1 MAENDLNKV
10 KIRLKLRS
18 GEEFE
23 AEGSP
28 DFIEKQRAEFLQL
41 IGKQGKNISG
51 TDWVAAPAPRAYPR
65 KPGLK
70 PAEPQNVV
78 QPLTQPQTEPNPYP
92 ATGITPP
99 GVAAAEHIRP
109 TPPFPTATNSAEK
122 ANTALWEQIIRVDDG
137 LVILRRK
144 SRLLSAET
152 AALLLIASAKVLL
165 NEQNGYSAL
174 SLSKSLAKSG
184 YGGGRLDRVLTAEMR
199 QGTIQASGSKRSRAY
214 LLSNEGFAR
223 AYVLANKIAG
233 EWH

>member
-51 TDWVAAPAPRAYPR
+51 TDWVPEPNPKAYLR
-65 KPGLK
+65 KSAIK
-70 PAEPQNVV
+70 SAEPQNVV
-78 QPLTQPQTEPNPYP
+78 QPLTQPQTNIYP
-92 ATGITPP
+92 APAITPA
-99 GVAAAEHIRP
+99 GFAAAEHIRP
-109 TPPFPTATNSAEK
+109 TQPMPNTANSPEN
-122 ANTALWEQIIRVDDG
+122 ANIALWEQIIKVDDG

-152 AALLLIASAKVLL
+152 AALLLIAGAKVLL

-184 YGGGRLDRVLTAEMR
+184 YGGGRLDRVLTAEIR

-223 AYVLANKIAG
+223 AYVLAGKIAG

>member
-51 TDWVAAPAPRAYPR
+51 TDWVATPAPRAYPR

-70 PAEPQNVV
+70 PA
-78 QPLTQPQTEPNPYP
+78 QPQTEPNPYP
-92 ATGITPP
+92 APGITPS
-99 GVAAAEHIRP
+99 GFAAAEHIRP
-109 TPPFPTATNSAEK
+109 TPPLPTATNSAEK